1 MIPQRYLTRI
11 DRGRRNLLRA
21 IGAGAALP
29 VFAGVGAATQVRT
42 VIDFD
47 PPDLP
52 ENLAID
58 NDGNVFMSMALSREI
73 RKLSTEKTTET
84 GLEKDDTELVATLGT
99 TGTFVIGIAV
109 DDDGTLY
116 AVNTNFDEG
125 SASIIWS
132 VAPDGTTTQLASL
145 PGDAFPN
152 GVLIDADRDRLLVS
166 DSFRGAVWAVALD
179 GSGATSWVDDASL
192 DPSADPWTNPGTVF
206 GANGVALSEG
216 VLHVA
221 NLDFGRIV
229 RIPIEDNGDA
239 GMPAVFVEDD
249 SLVGAD
255 GITFRNR
262 STLYV
267 SVNAQNAIRRVNGAG
282 KIKTVVSGGPLDYPA
297 DVAFD
302 TGGRGRLFVANFAFG
317 TFQSDPAAANPALL
331 WTHP

>member
-1 MIPQRYLTRI
+1 MLRGTHSTRI
-11 DRGRRNLLRA
+11 DSRRRSVLRA
-21 IGAGAALP
+21 IGVGAALP
-29 VFAGVGAATQVRT
+29 AFAGVGAAKQLRT
-42 VIDFD
+42 VVDFD

-58 NDGNVFMSMALSREI
+58 GDGNVFMSMALTREL
-73 RKLSTEKTTET
+73 RKLPAGNANKTN
-84 GLEKDDTELVATLGT
+84 LEKGDTELVATLGSE
-99 TGTFVIGIAV
+99 GTFVTGVEV

-116 AVNTNFDEG
+116 AANTNFDQET
-125 SASIIWS
+125 ASIIWS
-132 VAPDGTTTQLASL
+132 VAHDGTTMQLASL

-152 GVLIDADRDRLLVS
+152 GILIDANRNRLLVS

-179 GSGATSWVDDASL
+179 GSGATSWVDDSSL
-192 DPSADPWTNPGTVF
+192 DPSADPWANPGTVF
-206 GANGVALSEG
+206 GANGLAVSEG

-229 RIPIEDNGDA
+229 RIPVEDNGDA
-239 GMPAVFVEDD
+239 GTPIAFVEDD

-255 GITFRNR
+255 GITFHNR

-267 SVNAQNAIRRVNGAG
+267 SVNAQNAIRRVNDAG

-317 TFQSDPAAANPALL
+317 TYQSDPAATNPALL